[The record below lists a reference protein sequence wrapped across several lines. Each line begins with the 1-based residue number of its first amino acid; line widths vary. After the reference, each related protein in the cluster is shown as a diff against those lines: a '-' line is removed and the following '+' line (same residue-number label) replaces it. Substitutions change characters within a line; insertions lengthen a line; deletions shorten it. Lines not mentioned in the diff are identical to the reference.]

1 MLNENDAVATFDK
14 ANDDEDKDN
23 LKEDLKTDE
32 SALELPINSTSFM
45 EKCHKQLGQQV
56 HPTIEFTLYLH
67 SHILFQFE
75 IATPDA

>member
-45 EKCHKQLGQQV
+45 EKCHKQFGQ
-56 HPTIEFTLYLH
+56 
-67 SHILFQFE
+67 
-75 IATPDA
+75 